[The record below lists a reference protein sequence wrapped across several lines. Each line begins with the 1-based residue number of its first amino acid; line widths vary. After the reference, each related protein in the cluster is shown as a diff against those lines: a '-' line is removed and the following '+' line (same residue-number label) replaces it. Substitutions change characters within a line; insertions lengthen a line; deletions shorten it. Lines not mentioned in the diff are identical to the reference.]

1 MLQVQ
6 KDSLLDRSN
15 TMCIAED
22 KEQKQVAIFSYTND
36 VKGGNK
42 IKKSLVAQWNSSNII
57 HA

>member
-6 KDSLLDRSN
+6 KDSLLYGSN